1 VERFIGWKAIDS
13 NVTNSFVDEDS
24 TNMIDSNYN
33 EHKGVKVVDAQFFLN
48 DVLGF
53 ITSQGLRSLN
63 VANLLMMKRISSLE
77 LLWFNNP

>member
-1 VERFIGWKAIDS
+1 MERFIGWKAIDS
-13 NVTNSFVDEDS
+13 NVTNSFMDEDS
-24 TNMIDSNYN
+24 TIMIDSNYN
-33 EHKGVKVVDAQFFLN
+33 EHKEVKVVDAQFFLN